1 MAAQKY
7 HIKLA
12 NEERKKLELV
22 LGSKKFSME
31 TKKHAQI
38 LLSVDENIHDKLPL
52 MSSIAAQI
60 GVSEATIW
68 KIRKRYAESG
78 LDNLLGRKKRGIP
91 PRPSIVTGDIEA
103 HIIAICCSAPPAG
116 QSRWT
121 LKMIANK
128 IVLCGIMD
136 KISSDTVR
144 RVLKKHNLNLT

>member
-1 MAAQKY
+1 
-7 HIKLA
+7 
-12 NEERKKLELV
+12 
-22 LGSKKFSME
+22 ME

-60 GVSEATIW
+60 GVSEVTIW
-68 KIRKRYAESG
+68 KIRKRYTESG
-78 LDNLLGRKKRGIP
+78 LDNLLGRKKRDIP

-121 LKMIANK
+121 SKMIANK
-128 IVLCGIMD
+128 IVLCGIID

-144 RVLKKHNLNLT
+144 RI